1 MLHDFTK
8 DVFDII
14 IQAGQSNAEGCGVG
28 DTDAPYVPCDAV
40 WYLEPDLT
48 VVPATEKA
56 EHNVIRTNFAL
67 PFVTEYL
74 KDGRLPEGRKL
85 LILRTSV
92 GGTGFLDKRW
102 GMTDDLYL
110 RMMDMIREAL
120 AMNPE
125 NRLVALLWH
134 QGETDACLGATRDG
148 HYANLSGLIQSIRDT
163 FSVPDLPFVAGDF
176 VHHWRDE
183 NAAICAPVLQ
193 AIRDVC
199 ADMGNGAFVETD
211 GLKSNWQE
219 LGDIRQ
225 DPIHFSRRATYELG
239 KRYYAAYVGIVGQ

>member
-102 GMTDDLYL
+102 GMPD
-110 RMMDMIREAL
+110 AL
-120 AMNPE
+120 
-125 NRLVALLWH
+125 
-134 QGETDACLGATRDG
+134 
-148 HYANLSGLIQSIRDT
+148 
-163 FSVPDLPFVAGDF
+163 
-176 VHHWRDE
+176 
-183 NAAICAPVLQ
+183 
-193 AIRDVC
+193 
-199 ADMGNGAFVETD
+199 
-211 GLKSNWQE
+211 
-219 LGDIRQ
+219 
-225 DPIHFSRRATYELG
+225 
-239 KRYYAAYVGIVGQ
+239 

>member
-28 DTDAPYVPCDAV
+28 DTDEPYVPSDAV
-40 WYLEPDLT
+40 WYLNPDYT
-48 VVPATEKA
+48 IVPATEKA

-67 PFVTEYL
+67 PFVREYL
-74 KDGRLPEGRKL
+74 NDGRLPEGRKL

-110 RMMDMIREAL
+110 RMMDMIRVAL
-120 AMNPE
+120 ALNPE
-125 NRLVALLWH
+125 NRPVAFLWH
-134 QGETDACLGATRDG
+134 QGETDACLNADYDT
-148 HYANLSGLIQSIRDT
+148 HYNNLKTLISSVRDT
-163 FSVPDLPFVAGDF
+163 FSAPDLPFVAGDF
-176 VHHWRDE
+176 VYHWRDE
-183 NAAICAPVLQ
+183 NATICAPVLK
-193 AIRDVC
+193 AIRAVC
-199 ADMGNGAFVETD
+199 ADIGKGAFVETD

-225 DPIHFSRRATYELG
+225 DSIHFSRRATYELG
-239 KRYYAAYVGIVGQ
+239 KRYYIAFKGIV